1 MTFFSRNMVIVLI
14 VPLVVL
20 ALING
25 GYAVKE
31 GLEGMKDDSDTLGSA
46 KKRKS
51 KEEDHILDG
60 PEEHGDAISKI
71 ETTNP
76 SVEGEN
82 FEVGRSK
89 GGQRID
95 YGSTIEAAY
104 SELNDLLGS
113 DGVKKLTDDSQRLMK
128 QQMQLAESMKMM
140 GPMLESAKDMLKSL
154 NVNEIKDI
162 ASVAKSLTG
171 SAK

>member
-20 ALING
+20 GLING

-31 GLEGMKDDSDTLGSA
+31 GLEGMKNDGGTLGSA
-46 KKRKS
+46 KRGKS
-51 KEEDHILDG
+51 KNEDEILNG
-60 PEEHGDAISKI
+60 PEQDGDAISQI

-82 FEVGRSK
+82 FEVGRQK
-89 GGQRID
+89 GGQRVD

-140 GPMLESAKDMLKSL
+140 EPMLASAKDMLKSL
-154 NVNEIKDI
+154 DVNGIKEI

-171 SAK
+171 

>member
-1 MTFFSRNMVIVLI
+1 MTFFSRNMVIVLV

-20 ALING
+20 GLING

-31 GLEGMKDDSDTLGSA
+31 GLEGMKDNSDTLGSA
-46 KKRKS
+46 KKGKS
-51 KEEDHILDG
+51 KEEDTILDG
-60 PEEHGDAISKI
+60 PEQDGDAISQI

-76 SVEGEN
+76 SVEGES
-82 FEVGRSK
+82 FEVGRQK
-89 GGQRID
+89 GGQRVD

-140 GPMLESAKDMLKSL
+140 EPMLASAKDMLKSL
-154 NVNEIKDI
+154 DVNGIKEI

-171 SAK
+171 